1 VFERPLAS
9 EPTPFHQSHLR
20 PKTAALV
27 SGMEVDAS
35 LRCHWQTATSGSLDD
50 SARSCVEILASRGLL
65 SALCARV
72 LADVERVYVEPAATI
87 LQQLASL
94 PQTDLPDEGLAAS
107 TLDRAYTLVAA
118 GTARIQWLDDSLADE
133 NLGLMLRFALRCRS
147 VFAAKVSK
155 TLSSVLY
162 GIYLQRFREFGLSRG
177 DKSRL
182 STENHAQ
189 FRYFGAQLHALG
201 FLPAIQEAISWVL
214 FEEIDEHVRSHAMTQ
229 ICDRAL
235 PSLRDW
241 VDMAVIP
248 WLEAVLSATE
258 QPSVSLMPDLN
269 ASVLSNSTHQGS
281 VSLDQWRKRLAFH
294 LHDTLAAVRIEQIL
308 QFVELFPKSI
318 PALEDLK
325 ECLMRTDKKALLIRS
340 LREQFSSRLLHAG
353 TMTSTIIQQYI
364 NMIKAL
370 RCLDPQSV
378 VLESVSDPIRE
389 CLRRRPDTIRCIVSG
404 MTGNGDLYEE
414 LERGRYKVSQS
425 RDSVVAEENPRTASG
440 ARLIPGLSSSSM
452 AVGGV
457 EEEDGD
463 SDAGDD
469 SEAEELDEEEFATW
483 EPEPIDAPP
492 RQGRWRPGGDAI
504 ATLFAIYGSSEQLVK
519 EYQILL
525 ADKLINNF
533 DVDFDREARILEL
546 LQQRFGAPAMHDCV
560 VMLKDIR
567 DSRETL
573 ALAKA
578 ERRDVGHALQ
588 NFEATIMS
596 KEFWPKLAEEPVF
609 KPSPEFATSMNLF
622 TSSFERVKGPRKL
635 NWQQGLGMVVFRVT
649 FDDGRVLDM
658 TSTPLQAAIVQRF
671 AERSKWTVEE
681 LLNDMEMNDESALRR
696 RLVLL
701 ANQDVIRATDSSA
714 SSYETIE
721 KAEDVD
727 STGGTVDDETG
738 HGLHSSM
745 GDGDGP
751 MDENAE
757 MAVYEPY
764 IFAMLRNL
772 GQLPLERI
780 HNMLQ
785 MFVKTPAY
793 DKTQAQLAAF
803 LTKLVGDEKLGMRA
817 GLYNVREQA

>member
-1 VFERPLAS
+1 
-9 EPTPFHQSHLR
+9 
-20 PKTAALV
+20 
-27 SGMEVDAS
+27 MEVDAS
-35 LRCHWQTATSGSLDD
+35 LRGFWLAATSGSLDD

-65 SALCARV
+65 NALCAFV
-72 LADVERVYVEPAATI
+72 LANAERVYVEPAATA
-87 LQQLASL
+87 LQHLASSS
-94 PQTDLPDEGLAAS
+94 QTEPPDEGLAAN
-107 TLDRAYTLVAA
+107 TLGRAYALVAS
-118 GTARIQWLDDSLADE
+118 GSARIQWLDDALADH
-133 NLGLMLRFALRCRS
+133 NPGLMLRFALRCRA
-147 VFAAKVSK
+147 VFATKVSK
-155 TLSSVLY
+155 SLSSVLY
-162 GIYLQRFREFGLSRG
+162 GIYLERFREFGLNGG

-182 STENHAQ
+182 STENLAQ
-189 FRYFGAQLHALG
+189 FRIFGAQLHALG
-201 FLPAIQEAISWVL
+201 FLPAMQEAISWIL
-214 FEEIDEHVRSHAMTQ
+214 FEEIDEHVRTHATTQ
-229 ICDRAL
+229 LCDRAL

-241 VDMAVIP
+241 VDRAVIP

-258 QPSVSLMPDLN
+258 QPSISLMPDLN
-269 ASVLSNSTHQGS
+269 ASVVSNTTHQGS

-294 LHDTLAAVRIEQIL
+294 LHDTLAAVRIEQVL
-308 QFVELFPKSI
+308 QFVALFPKST

-325 ECLMRTDKKALLIRS
+325 ECLLRSDKKALLIRS

-370 RCLDPQSV
+370 RFLDPQGV

-414 LERGRYKVSQS
+414 LERGGYKATQS
-425 RDSVVAEENPRTASG
+425 RDSMLAEENPGTASG
-440 ARLIPGLSSSSM
+440 PLLASGLSSSSI

-457 EEEDGD
+457 GEEDGD

-469 SEAEELDEEEFATW
+469 SGAEELNEEEFANW

-519 EYQILL
+519 EYRTLL
-525 ADKLINNF
+525 ADKLINNV
-533 DVDFDREARILEL
+533 DVDLDREARVLEL
-546 LQQRFGAPAMHDCV
+546 LQQRFGVPAMHDCV
-560 VMLKDIR
+560 VMLKDMR
-567 DSRETL
+567 DSREAL

-578 ERRDVGHALQ
+578 ESPDVGHALR

-596 KEFWPKLAEEPVF
+596 KEFWPKLGEESAF
-609 KPSPEFATSMNLF
+609 KPSPEFAASMNLL
-622 TSSFERVKGPRKL
+622 TSSFERVKEPRKL
-635 NWQQGLGMVVFRVT
+635 NWQQGLGMVAFRVT

-671 AERSKWTVEE
+671 AERSKWTVGE

-714 SSYETIE
+714 STYETIE

-727 STGGTVDDETG
+727 STGGIVDDETG
-738 HGLHSSM
+738 PGLHSST

-751 MDENAE
+751 PLDENAE

-793 DKTQAQLAAF
+793 DKSQAQLATF
-803 LTKLVGDEKLGMRA
+803 LTKLTADERLAMQAGM
-817 GLYNVREQA
+817 YKVRE